1 MLKEKLTAEQI
12 NKLPS
17 ARTTQMA
24 DIPVM
29 TMGEPGAQL
38 ALSRIVE
45 FMGTCQDPNVSIAIT
60 TTTITLIWMDS
71 VISSLAIDLEKGFML
86 LYGDSAPTEI
96 GNLIHDLCHILLA
109 DKVFF
114 NKHDGE

>member
-1 MLKEKLTAEQI
+1 MREKLTADQI
-12 NKLPS
+12 KKIPS

-24 DIPVM
+24 NMPSM
-29 TMGEPGAQL
+29 SMGEPGTQL

-45 FMGTCQDPNVSIAIT
+45 YMATCTDPNFSVSIT
-60 TTTITLIWMDS
+60 NTTITMIWIDC
-71 VISSLAIDLEKGFML
+71 VISSLAIDLEKGFIL
-86 LYGDSAPTEI
+86 LNGDSAPTEL

-109 DKVFF
+109 DQVFF

>member
-1 MLKEKLTAEQI
+1 MAKEKLTADQI

-24 DIPVM
+24 NMPVM
-29 TMGEPGAQL
+29 GMGEPGAQL
-38 ALSRIVE
+38 ALTRIVE
-45 FMGTCQDPNVSIAIT
+45 FMGTCTDPNVSVAIT
-60 TTTITLIWMDS
+60 PTTVTIIWIDS
-71 VISSLAIDLEKGFML
+71 VISSIVIDIEKGYIL

>member
-1 MLKEKLTAEQI
+1 MLKEKLTSEEI

-17 ARTTQMA
+17 ARTTQMTN
-24 DIPVM
+24 IPLM

-60 TTTITLIWMDS
+60 NTTITLIWIDS
-71 VISSLAIDLEKGFML
+71 VISSLAIDIEKGYILM
-86 LYGDSAPTEI
+86 YGDSAPTEI

-114 NKHDGE
+114 DKHDGE